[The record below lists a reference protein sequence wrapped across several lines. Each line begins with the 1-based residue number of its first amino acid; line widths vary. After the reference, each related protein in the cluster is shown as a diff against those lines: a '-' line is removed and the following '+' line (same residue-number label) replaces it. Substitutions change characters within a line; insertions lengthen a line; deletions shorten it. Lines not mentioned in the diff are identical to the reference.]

1 MPSRPCPASRPDGA
15 FLRRTGGS
23 RRPAPFSVILYNSSF
38 IFQYGE
44 NKILP
49 LFFLIFGISRTVT
62 TFFLL
67 FTKNSYT
74 PHNPSLFFWYKIS
87 ELPASCIQS
96 KKQSFP
102 PIMQKFYLSAE
113 KNIEKH
119 LVKTRGICY
128 TCFVRNSAG
137 AGRVPS
143 RHRQG
148 VSTQSKQPVSGR
160 QGDGKES
167 CKT

>member
-1 MPSRPCPASRPDGA
+1 MSLSGFWAGRGLFCAGPAG
-15 FLRRTGGS
+15 
-23 RRPAPFSVILYNSSF
+23 PAVPLADPEFLYNFAS
-38 IFQYGE
+38 IFQIGE

-49 LFFLIFGISRTVT
+49 LFFLSFDISRTVT